1 MTSTALCIA
10 AFVLTYVAARRSLSL
25 GLAGVLAV
33 GYSYG
38 IVRANVGG
46 ATHLLFDLSVAGFF
60 AARLPALVTSTDR
73 RAGAFPLRC
82 WTLLLIAWP
91 TLLFFFFVQGDVL
104 VEMVGLRA
112 NVFLIPFLLVGT
124 QLDDESLYTVAV
136 AMAVLNICAAVV
148 GALEFTFGL
157 QTFFPYNEVTDLLY
171 KSRLSDQ
178 ESIGLR
184 IPSTFVNAHAY
195 GGTMVMTLPFI
206 VGAWMQR
213 RQHLHRHVLTAA
225 VAATLLGV
233 FMAGARTPML
243 VLGMLVV
250 LMTLSGQL
258 RRQAWISWAV
268 VIVAVAWVVS
278 GDGRLQR
285 YVSLQDAQYL
295 SERWTGSVNSEFFEL
310 MDAYPMG
317 NGLAGGGTSI
327 PYFLQDRS
335 EANFVMENE
344 FARIVMEQGIPG
356 LFMWVLFMLWVVAT
370 GLGRRGTDIWH
381 LSRRLVLATA
391 TAYFVFGLTGIGL
404 LTSVPQSL
412 VLLLGIGWISVK
424 SPVAAR
430 EVAPQRLR
438 RAEVSAPA

>member
-1 MTSTALCIA
+1 
-10 AFVLTYVAARRSLSL
+10 
-25 GLAGVLAV
+25 
-33 GYSYG
+33 
-38 IVRANVGG
+38 
-46 ATHLLFDLSVAGFF
+46 
-60 AARLPALVTSTDR
+60 
-73 RAGAFPLRC
+73 
-82 WTLLLIAWP
+82 
-91 TLLFFFFVQGDVL
+91 
-104 VEMVGLRA
+104 
-112 NVFLIPFLLVGT
+112 
-124 QLDDESLYTVAV
+124 
-136 AMAVLNICAAVV
+136 
-148 GALEFTFGL
+148 
-157 QTFFPYNEVTDLLY
+157 
-171 KSRLSDQ
+171 
-178 ESIGLR
+178 
-184 IPSTFVNAHAY
+184 
-195 GGTMVMTLPFI
+195 
-206 VGAWMQR
+206 
-213 RQHLHRHVLTAA
+213 VLTAA

-430 EVAPQRLR
+430 AVAPQRLR